1 MNLTVVIPTI
11 GRSSLEHAVTSAL
24 ALDETKQVLI
34 VTDTTVKLKPTFKD
48 RVKIICIDQADACS
62 KRNAG
67 LLATKT
73 ELVLFLDDDD
83 ALCMSN
89 NLSAFQY
96 YIDNPYCIGLV
107 FDAYSINKSGKR
119 LIKKK
124 PGTIGQSDLIFRNVV
139 GTTSSVVLK
148 TRYLQDN
155 KIQFDSRNSCRQDF
169 DLWIRILNEKTKYL
183 FSTSETGLLY
193 NDTPQSGRISKQ
205 KLLPKLKSLF
215 LQYLRHVRLNRL
227 LVFTLVNHSR
237 YLFSSIFRQ

>member
-11 GRSSLEHAVTSAL
+11 GRSSLKNAVTSAL

-34 VTDTTVKLKPTFKD
+34 ITDTTVKLKTIFKE

-67 LLATKT
+67 LLATQT
-73 ELVLFLDDDD
+73 ELILFLDDDD
-83 ALCMSN
+83 ELCISN
-89 NLSAFQY
+89 SLSAFQY

-107 FDAYSINKSGKR
+107 FDAYAINKSGKR

-124 PGTIGQSDLIFRNVV
+124 PGAIGQSDLIFRNVI

-148 TRYLQDN
+148 AHYLQDN
-155 KIQFDSRNSCRQDF
+155 KIYFDNRNLCRQDF
-169 DLWIRILNEKTKYL
+169 DLWIRILNEKTKYF

-193 NDTPQSGRISKQ
+193 NDIHQSGRISKQ

-215 LQYLRHVRLNRL
+215 RQYLRHIKLNSV
-227 LVFTLVNHSR
+227 LVFTIVNHSR
-237 YLFSSIFRQ
+237 YLFSSIFR